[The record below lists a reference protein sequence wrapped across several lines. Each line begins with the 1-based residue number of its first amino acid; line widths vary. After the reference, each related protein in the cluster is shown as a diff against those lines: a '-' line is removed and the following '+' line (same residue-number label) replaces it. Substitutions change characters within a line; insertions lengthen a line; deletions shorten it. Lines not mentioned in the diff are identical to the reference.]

1 MYTIELKM
9 VPVEKIRPLEKVFP
23 HHYANL
29 RKMIYGAGYMKYA
42 LIVENEYNIVLDG
55 SNRHLFLA
63 LEGFKYAPVHY
74 VNYSDPHVRVSSNR
88 VHRILINSPVT
99 VTKDEVM
106 RRGTMGDLYPPR
118 TTRHFIPFLRP
129 EINISLKELGKR
141 KPIDLSDNIA
151 NVSIQEEIDHNKK
164 YITEIEEEITENIH
178 YMEESVRVK
187 EYLYKQVEEMEKCK
201 KQ

>member
-1 MYTIELKM
+1 MRYELIKTK
-9 VPVEKIRPLEKVFP
+9 KIKALEYVFP

-29 RKMIYGAGYMKYA
+29 RKMIYDVGYMKYA
-42 LIVENEYNIVLDG
+42 LIVEDKYNIVLDG

-74 VNYSDPHVRVSSNR
+74 VDYSDTHVRVGSNR
-88 VHRILINSPVT
+88 IHRILINSSVT
-99 VTKDEVM
+99 VTKNDVI
-106 RRGTMGDLYPPR
+106 RRGTTGDLYPPR

-129 EINISLKELGKR
+129 EINISLKKLGKC

-151 NVSIQEEIDHNKK
+151 DVSIQEEIDHNKM
-164 YITEIEEEITENIH
+164 YIREIESEITENIH

-187 EYLYKQVEEMEKCK
+187 EYLYKQIEEMEKCK
-201 KQ
+201 K